1 MGKLHIC
8 GRNRYADRLSFSYEF
23 IAQSRSGAALF
34 QSVVMGKF
42 LMLSLK
48 TKRTLRVHDGLS
60 SAFAFQEQLCGLE
73 NIRLWQEDS
82 GDVLAMIHYSPSFRD
97 GYLAFQVG
105 ASSRRKI
112 HFRGDGERHVKIK
125 GLEVPID
132 AKREVVRRTDSPQG
146 GKSPKVKSEKKITA
160 VRIEFT
166 TEADK
171 RIFLNKLKE
180 VQG

>member
-1 MGKLHIC
+1 MIMGK
-8 GRNRYADRLSFSYEF
+8 S
-23 IAQSRSGAALF
+23 
-34 QSVVMGKF
+34 

-73 NIRLWQEDS
+73 NIRLWQDDS
-82 GDVLAMIHYSPSFRD
+82 GDVLAMVHYSPSFRD
-97 GYLAFQVG
+97 GYLSFPVG
-105 ASSRRKI
+105 FSSRKRI

-132 AKREVVRRTDSPQG
+132 AKREVVHRTDSPG
-146 GKSPKVKSEKKITA
+146 GSKSPKVKSEKKVTA

>member
-1 MGKLHIC
+1 MG
-8 GRNRYADRLSFSYEF
+8 
-23 IAQSRSGAALF
+23 QSLI
-34 QSVVMGKF
+34 
-42 LMLSLK
+42 LTLK
-48 TKRTLRVHDGLS
+48 TKRTLRVHDGITG
-60 SAFAFQEQLCGLE
+60 AFAFQEQLCGLE
-73 NIRLWQEDS
+73 NIRLWQDDS

-97 GYLAFQVG
+97 GYLAFHVG
-105 ASSRRKI
+105 YSSRKRI

-125 GLEVPID
+125 GLDVPVEG
-132 AKREVVRRTDSPQG
+132 KREIRRTLSDDE
-146 GKSPKVKSEKKITA
+146 KSPKLKPEKKITA

>member
-1 MGKLHIC
+1 MGK
-8 GRNRYADRLSFSYEF
+8 S
-23 IAQSRSGAALF
+23 
-34 QSVVMGKF
+34 

-73 NIRLWQEDS
+73 NIRLWQDDS
-82 GDVLAMIHYSPSFRD
+82 GDVLAMVHYSPSFRD
-97 GYLAFQVG
+97 GYLSFQVG
-105 ASSRRKI
+105 FSSRKRV
-112 HFRGDGERHVKIK
+112 HFRGDGERHIKIK
-125 GLEVPID
+125 GLEVPIE
-132 AKREVVRRTDSPQG
+132 AKRDAVRRTESPG
-146 GKSPKVKSEKKITA
+146 GSKSPKVKSEKKINA

-171 RIFLNKLKE
+171 RMFLNKLKE

>member
-1 MGKLHIC
+1 MGK
-8 GRNRYADRLSFSYEF
+8 S
-23 IAQSRSGAALF
+23 
-34 QSVVMGKF
+34 

-73 NIRLWQEDS
+73 NLRLWQDDS

-97 GYLAFQVG
+97 GYLAFHVG
-105 ASSRRKI
+105 FSSRKRI

-125 GLEVPID
+125 GLEVPIE
-132 AKREVVRRTDSPQG
+132 AKREGSRPTDSPVG
-146 GKSPKVKSEKKITA
+146 SKSPKAKSEKKITA